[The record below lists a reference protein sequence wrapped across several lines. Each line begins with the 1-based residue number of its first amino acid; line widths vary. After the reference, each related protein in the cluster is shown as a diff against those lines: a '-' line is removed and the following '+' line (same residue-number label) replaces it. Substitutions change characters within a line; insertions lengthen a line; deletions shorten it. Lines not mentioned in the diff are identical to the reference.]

1 MGSLVNVSANTFALA
16 YHGYRDHQNS
26 GYSWGH
32 KIITFS
38 VDDDGKILRASLH
51 CITIRRPAVMG
62 YGADFVKID
71 EDSYALA
78 YRTYNLSRWMAK
90 VKHSRSA
97 PMANRSFKK
106 ANRRS
111 LKVRRVAT

>member
-1 MGSLVNVSANTFALA
+1 MGSSARSILLRMVSLPTFRPGSTIGEGIMGSLVNVSANTFALA

-38 VDDDGKILRASLH
+38 VDDDGKNFKGIATLH
-51 CITIRRPAVMG
+51 HDKETSSNVG

-78 YRTYNLSRWMAK
+78 YRTYN
-90 VKHSRSA
+90 
-97 PMANRSFKK
+97 
-106 ANRRS
+106 
-111 LKVRRVAT
+111 

>member
-38 VDDDGKILRASLH
+38 VDDDGKNFKGIATLH
-51 CITIRRPAVMG
+51 HDKETSSNVGWC
-62 YGADFVKID
+62 
-71 EDSYALA
+71 
-78 YRTYNLSRWMAK
+78 
-90 VKHSRSA
+90 
-97 PMANRSFKK
+97 
-106 ANRRS
+106 
-111 LKVRRVAT
+111 